1 MTLSRAQHSRGERMF
16 WAELGINPLLVAQR
30 LYAQRGD
37 LVAMRAV
44 ILVAIAERKS
54 ITE

>member
-1 MTLSRAQHSRGERMF
+1 MF
-16 WAELGINPLLVAQR
+16 WAELGINPLIVCEQ

-44 ILVAIAERKS
+44 IFNAIAQRGK
-54 ITE
+54 